1 MVLLFNNL
9 FIIYICLNNQALVL
23 TTYEINLFFHS
34 EIIYQ
39 LIESITQLFSYIGS
53 QNLILYLFQV
63 DSTNVCSG

>member
-9 FIIYICLNNQALVL
+9 FIIYVCLNNQALVL

-39 LIESITQLFSYIGS
+39 LIESINQFSRYIGS
-53 QNLILYLFQV
+53 QN
-63 DSTNVCSG
+63 